1 MICKMYINAIE
12 EIDTRILESLDASG
26 CNGFEKTNG
35 QYFELDVDLTVDT
48 GAVGETD
55 DINDTVNYSSVIK
68 VTEKAFTQNKRN
80 TVECAAH
87 DVARAVLAA
96 FAPVAAV
103 RVCLK
108 KPDEPLKADFDYVA
122 AEITVDR
129 GDS

>member
-1 MICKMYINAIE
+1 MMQN
-12 EIDTRILESLDASG
+12 DRILIRGLRLYAFHG

-35 QYFELDVDLTVDT
+35 QYFELDIDLTVDT
-48 GAVGETD
+48 GAVGLTD

-87 DVARAVLAA
+87 DVARAVLSA
-96 FAPVAAV
+96 FGSVSSV
-103 RVCLK
+103 RICLR
-108 KPDEPLKADFDYVA
+108 KPDAPLKADFDFVA
-122 AEITVDR
+122 VEITVDR